1 MKIINGILNFN
12 NNSLGTNHMSLNL
25 QPMPQQL
32 DGSLTLDSCC
42 GKAVIKGPPEK
53 EIKEDLLTT
62 AAKEFN

>member
-1 MKIINGILNFN
+1 
-12 NNSLGTNHMSLNL
+12 MSLNL